1 MSTLIVL
8 AVGLAVGYWW
18 GRRTG
23 LEAGTRQGKVLAL
36 FAAKP
41 EISNDDVESS
51 LGVSDATATRILDAL
66 EKSGELEQL
75 GDTGAGVRYR
85 RK

>member
-1 MSTLIVL
+1 MNSLIVL

-23 LEAGTRQGKVLAL
+23 LEAGTRQGRVLAL
-36 FAAKP
+36 FSVKP

-51 LGVSDATATRILDAL
+51 LGVSDATATRILDEL
-66 EKSGELEQL
+66 EKSGELEQV
-75 GDTGAGVRYR
+75 GREGAGVVYR
-85 RK
+85 KK